1 MSPIVNVSNIVRMPR
16 LGKIHLGVKVEA
28 PGKNP
33 YPRPT
38 DYFVCPPEVQEVF
51 GEKPKDLRIMFPV
64 DDVEQFAQQW
74 YRAYTR
80 TQGLVCVGDGESC
93 RRKVDLDT
101 GAMASHSTI
110 EGRWEW
116 TEDLPC
122 DPQECPDY
130 GAKACRR
137 VMNLQFLL
145 PDVPGLGVWQIDTS
159 SFYSIVNINSMI
171 KMLKGMLGR
180 CSMIPLTL
188 ALGPVEVTPAGLK
201 KKTVYIMHIKKD
213 IRLADMARLA
223 QLPPARALIPEPEV
237 EEPPED
243 LYPEGILVT
252 PEVQQKQKNKPA
264 KAQPAK
270 QETSATEEKPPGEA
284 IEGEGFTIDP
294 TWLSESQ
301 KALKWSDETC
311 KTFLVSKYKIS
322 PEGTLTE
329 VLQRLTR
336 EQAENF
342 VNEINGRREKQASL
356 L

>member
-1 MSPIVNVSNIVRMPR
+1 
-16 LGKIHLGVKVEA
+16 
-28 PGKNP
+28 
-33 YPRPT
+33 
-38 DYFVCPPEVQEVF
+38 
-51 GEKPKDLRIMFPV
+51 
-64 DDVEQFAQQW
+64 
-74 YRAYTR
+74 
-80 TQGLVCVGDGESC
+80 
-93 RRKVDLDT
+93 
-101 GAMASHSTI
+101 
-110 EGRWEW
+110 
-116 TEDLPC
+116 
-122 DPQECPDY
+122 
-130 GAKACRR
+130 
-137 VMNLQFLL
+137 
-145 PDVPGLGVWQIDTS
+145 
-159 SFYSIVNINSMI
+159 MI

-270 QETSATEEKPPGEA
+270 QETSATEEKPPDEA

-294 TWLSESQ
+294 TWLQESQ
-301 KALKWSDETC
+301 KALKWTDDTC

-322 PEGTLTE
+322 PEGTLAE

-336 EQAENF
+336 EQAEDF
-342 VNEINGRREKQASL
+342 VKEIDGRREKQASL